1 MSTNVNDEQTN
12 TVDSE
17 KSVTE
22 GGSGVQI
29 ETPLD
34 LNSNPQARIRNPLEG
49 IPRSHLLR
57 NVEAFAQEKEL
68 THVLP
73 SLKKGA
79 VRKYIYILYCQSF
92 RSSFILPL
100 VAQNP
105 VEFETLDLLDDKDR
119 DAIRYERGH
128 RWSHPWTLYVTVF
141 LCSVGAATQYAR
153 HFTWFC

>member
-22 GGSGVQI
+22 GESGVQI

-73 SLKKGA
+73 LLKKGA
-79 VRKYIYILYCQSF
+79 VRKYIYIFFIASLSGAHLY
-92 RSSFILPL
+92 
-100 VAQNP
+100 
-105 VEFETLDLLDDKDR
+105 
-119 DAIRYERGH
+119 
-128 RWSHPWTLYVTVF
+128 SH
-141 LCSVGAATQYAR
+141 
-153 HFTWFC
+153 